1 MQLCY
6 IDESGTPDI
15 PGNTSHYILAGLSV
29 PDQFWQ
35 AHHRQLEAIKA
46 RYVLADEEIHVAWM
60 MRPYVEQQAIAG
72 FEAMP
77 YHQRRS
83 EVSRARTA
91 ELLRV
96 QKQNNKRYKQV
107 KKNYRQTDA
116 YVHLTLTER
125 QGLVKELA
133 SLIASWGV
141 VRLFAECIDKVHFDP
156 TRTGQTVHE
165 QAFEQVVSRFE
176 RYLQNLSSE
185 FGLLIHDNNPTYAKR
200 HTELMRTFLQR
211 GTLWT
216 AVERVIET
224 PLFVDSQL
232 TGMVQLADLCA
243 YALRR
248 YLENGETEL
257 FELIF
262 SRADRLRNTVVGV
275 RHFTGTDC
283 TCVIC
288 SAHRTTGYLGEHP
301 ESPSQLI

>member
-1 MQLCY
+1 MRLCY

-29 PDQFWQ
+29 PDQFWRS
-35 AHHRQLEAIKA
+35 HHRQLEAIKA
-46 RYVLADEEIHVAWM
+46 RYNLAEDEIHVAWM
-60 MRPYVEQQAIAG
+60 MRPYLEQQAIVG

-91 ELLRV
+91 ELLRI
-96 QKQNNKRYKQV
+96 QKENNKRYKQV
-107 KKNYRQTDA
+107 KKNYRQTDE
-116 YVHLTLTER
+116 YIHLTLAER

-133 SLIASWGV
+133 SLIARWGV

-156 TRTGQTVHE
+156 TRANQSVHE
-165 QAFEQVVSRFE
+165 QALEQLVSRFE
-176 RYLQNLSSE
+176 RYLQNLGSE
-185 FGLLIHDNNPTYAKR
+185 FGLLVHDNNPTYAKR
-200 HTELMRTFLQR
+200 HTDLVRTFLQK

-216 AVERVIET
+216 TVERVIET

-243 YALRR
+243 YSLRR

-262 SRADRLRNTVVGV
+262 SRADRLGDTVVGV
-275 RHFTGTDC
+275 RHFTGADC
-283 TCVIC
+283 TCAIC
-288 SAHRTTGYLGEHP
+288 SSHR
-301 ESPSQLI
+301 